1 LIENILTASQ
11 AVPVISTRLSG
22 IPELIID
29 GDTGLLAEPDNDLD
43 LSIKLNQLLRD
54 TELDYRL
61 KSQEQAHVQE

>member
-1 LIENILTASQ
+1 MIENILTASQ

>member
-1 LIENILTASQ
+1 MTASQ